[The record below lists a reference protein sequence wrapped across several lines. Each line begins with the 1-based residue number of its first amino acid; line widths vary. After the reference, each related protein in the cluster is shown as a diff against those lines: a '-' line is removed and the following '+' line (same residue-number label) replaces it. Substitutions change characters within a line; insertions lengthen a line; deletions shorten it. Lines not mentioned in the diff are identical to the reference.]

1 MNIIKDIFKNIKI
14 WEEYLPN
21 YKIRDS
27 QIELAEKIYDALL
40 NNSVLIGEAGT
51 GIGKTLAYLVPIFL
65 YLGKNKNLLEDQ
77 DFRILISTE
86 TKTLQNQIY
95 YKDIPLLQKVMNIK
109 KIPTALCFG
118 SNNYVCLFKMNE
130 YLEKNPKLK
139 KDLKIQNFIN
149 WLSKNESGRIL
160 DYTEDLE
167 DEFIKN
173 IVREPEDCLSNK
185 CPNFSI
191 SYYFLEKEKWKRSKI
206 LITNHHLFSTHLIKN
221 NILPKFQI
229 AILDESHFFPEIYR
243 ENNQNIFSL
252 RNVIYILKKLKFEK
266 EKINI
271 LEAFYENLNKFL
283 EKKID
288 FEQENKIKIPKS
300 FELANYFECINI
312 LTKAKEE
319 LEKKLHQ
326 AKGLFSE
333 NSVIKKTQEEIEYE
347 KNVEKLNQ
355 AILILNQFYD
365 GPKKNTFHYIEK
377 TQNDIKFC
385 ISPVYVNTEIRENLI
400 YQMDSTIFLSATLS
414 VNEQFEFFLNK
425 IGLEKNDVETIVVS
439 TPFNLKKQA
448 LLYIPQIIEP
458 NNYNNEEYINQCS
471 EEIYKLLNLIE
482 GRTLIL
488 FTSKKN
494 LIQIHKKLLE
504 NYYSFFKDQKMI
516 FSQEELG
523 PQISLKEFLKNENS
537 ILLGLDS
544 FRQGIDLSYH
554 KLRSV
559 ILVKLPFSV
568 PTDPLISTLME
579 NTHENGYNGFI
590 NILFPEMIIK
600 LKQGMGRLIRNEEDF
615 GVITILDSRIYTKS
629 YGKIILEN
637 LSKYKIFKDFDQ
649 LRIEYQKFYKF
660 L

>member
-1 MNIIKDIFKNIKI
+1 MNIIKNIFTNEKI
-14 WEEYLPN
+14 WKQYLPN

-27 QIELAEKIYDALL
+27 QIELAEKIYDAFL
-40 NNSVLIGEAGT
+40 NHSVLIGEAGT
-51 GIGKTLAYLVPIFL
+51 GIGKTLSYLVPIILFFE
-65 YLGKNKNLLEDQ
+65 KNKNFLVDQ

-95 YKDIPLLQKVMNIK
+95 YKDIPLLQKVLNIK
-109 KIPTALCFG
+109 KIPAALCFG

-130 YLEKNPKLK
+130 YLEKNPKWK
-139 KDLKIQNFIN
+139 SDSKIQNFIN
-149 WLSKNESGRIL
+149 WLSKNESGRII
-160 DYTEDLE
+160 DYTEDLQ

-173 IVREPEDCLSNK
+173 IVREPENCLSNQ

-191 SYYFLEKEKWKRSKI
+191 SYYFLEKEKWKKSKI
-206 LITNHHLFSTHLIKN
+206 LITNHHLLSTHLIKK

-229 AILDESHFFPEIYR
+229 AILDESHFFSEIYR

-252 RNVIYILKKLKFEK
+252 RDIIYMLKKLRYKK
-266 EKINI
+266 EKINN

-288 FEQENKIKIPKS
+288 LEQENKLRISNS
-300 FELANYFECINI
+300 FELTGYFECINI
-312 LTKAKEE
+312 LTKVKEE
-319 LEKKLHQ
+319 QEKQLNQ
-326 AKGLFSE
+326 IKGLFLE
-333 NSVIKKTQEEIEYE
+333 NSDIKKTQEEIEYE
-347 KNVEKLNQ
+347 KNIEKLNQ
-355 AILILNQFYD
+355 AITILNQFYD
-365 GPKKNTFHYIEK
+365 GPKNNTFHYIEK
-377 TQNDIKFC
+377 TQNDIRFC
-385 ISPVYVNTEIRENLI
+385 ISPIYVNTEIRENLI

-414 VNEQFEFFLNK
+414 VNQQFEFFLNK
-425 IGLEKNDVETIVVS
+425 IGLEKKEVETIVVS

-448 LLYIPQIIEP
+448 LLYIPKIIEP
-458 NNYNNEEYINQCS
+458 NNNYEYINQCS

-516 FSQEELG
+516 FSQEDLG
-523 PQISLKEFLKNENS
+523 PQISLKEFLKKENS
-537 ILLGLDS
+537 VLLGLDS

-568 PTDPLISTLME
+568 PTDPLISTLIE
-579 NTHENGYNGFI
+579 NLEENKFNGFI
-590 NILFPEMIIK
+590 NILLPEMIIK
-600 LKQGMGRLIRNEEDF
+600 LKQGMGRLIRSEEDF
-615 GVITILDSRIYTKS
+615 GIITILDSRIYTKS

-637 LSKYKIFKDFDQ
+637 LSEYKIFKEFNE
-649 LRIEYQKFYKF
+649 LKLEYQKFYSK